1 MITQQP
7 LAAHHQSPLALQL
20 HLNSMANLAKLVEV
34 PPETVASLEA
44 KLRAPETSLP
54 EKYRVLF
61 SLRNIQ
67 GREAHEAL
75 ELGE

>member
-1 MITQQP
+1 
-7 LAAHHQSPLALQL
+7 
-20 HLNSMANLAKLVEV
+20 MANLAKLVEV